1 MKIKTITCHNVYNY
15 GASLQAYAL
24 QTYLQSLGN
33 DVEIIDF
40 QPYFHQ
46 NRYNPYY
53 ISENSKYYSICRK
66 IPLLACLYNL
76 IKNYSMIKTW
86 GRKKKFD
93 NFTSKYLKLTQKKY
107 ETSKQLQNDPPIADI
122 YIAGSDQI
130 WNTNSSNGKEP
141 AYYLDFGNQTTKR
154 YSYAASFA
162 ISSIDNKLKDFVK
175 SEVSKLDK
183 VSIREKT
190 GVDILKEMQIESTQV
205 LDPVF
210 LLSKSD
216 WEKLILN
223 SKIDNLSPKYILVY
237 DFLYDEQI
245 KETVLYLKKE
255 YNIPIVSINDFNTL
269 PYADINI
276 NDAGPLE
283 FLSLIYHSSIIVSSS
298 FHATAFSVIFRKNFY
313 VYPLK
318 GKDNSSRMTDFLYD
332 LNLIERYKSE
342 HISLD
347 NINYCEVDKLLDK
360 EINSSKLF
368 IEQIL
373 S

>member
-24 QTYLQSLGN
+24 QSYLQSLGH

-46 NRYNPYY
+46 NRYNLFY
-53 ISENSKYYSICRK
+53 ISENSKFYSVCK
-66 IPLLACLYNL
+66 KNPLLAFLYNL
-76 IKNYSMIKTW
+76 MKNYSMLRTW
-86 GRKKKFD
+86 GRKKQFD

-107 ETSKQLQNDPPIADI
+107 ETSQQLQYDPPIADI

-141 AYYLDFGNQTTKR
+141 AYYLDFGNHTTKR

-162 ISSIDNKLKDFVK
+162 ISSIDNKLKDFVRL
-175 SEVSKLDK
+175 EVSKFDK
-183 VSIREKT
+183 VSVREKT

-210 LLSKSD
+210 LLTKSN
-216 WEKLILN
+216 WEKLISN
-223 SKIDNLSPKYILVY
+223 SKAYHLPDKYILVY

-245 KETVLYLKKE
+245 KKTVLNLKNK
-255 YNIPIVSINDFNTL
+255 YNIPVVSVNDFNAL

-276 NDAGPLE
+276 NNAGPLE

-298 FHATAFSVIFRKNFY
+298 FHATAFSVIFKKKFY

-318 GKDNSSRMTDFLYD
+318 GRDNSSRMTDFLND
-332 LNLIERYKSE
+332 LHLMERYRPE

-347 NINYCEVDKLLDK
+347 SIDYNVVSNLMNEAIN
-360 EINSSKLF
+360 NSKLF

>member
-1 MKIKTITCHNVYNY
+1 
-15 GASLQAYAL
+15 
-24 QTYLQSLGN
+24 
-33 DVEIIDF
+33 
-40 QPYFHQ
+40 
-46 NRYNPYY
+46 
-53 ISENSKYYSICRK
+53 
-66 IPLLACLYNL
+66 
-76 IKNYSMIKTW
+76 MIKVSYNI
-86 GRKKKFD
+86 KKYRNQLFEVINHGDTIIELGCHVGTTSRMILD
-93 NFTSKYLKLTQKKY
+93 NF
-107 ETSKQLQNDPPIADI
+107 EDI
-122 YIAGSDQI
+122 TLISVD
-130 WNTNSSNGKEP
+130 NSPE
-141 AYYLDFGNQTTKR
+141 
-154 YSYAASFA
+154 A
-162 ISSIDNKLKDFVK
+162 IPKMDN
-175 SEVSKLDK
+175 
-183 VSIREKT
+183 
-190 GVDILKEMQIESTQV
+190 
-205 LDPVF
+205 
-210 LLSKSD
+210 
-216 WEKLILN
+216 
-223 SKIDNLSPKYILVY
+223 
-237 DFLYDEQI
+237 
-245 KETVLYLKKE
+245 LKKE

-347 NINYCEVDKLLDK
+347 NINYCAVDKLLDK

>member
-46 NRYNPYY
+46 NRYNLYY

-66 IPLLACLYNL
+66 VPLLACLYNL
-76 IKNYSMIKTW
+76 IKNHSMLKTW
-86 GRKKKFD
+86 GRKKQFD

-107 ETSKQLQNDPPIADI
+107 ETSKQLQDDPPIADI

-141 AYYLDFGNQTTKR
+141 AYYLDFGNHTTKR

-162 ISSIDNKLKDFVK
+162 ISRIENKLKNFVK

-183 VSIREKT
+183 VSVREKT
-190 GVDILKEMQIESTQV
+190 GVDILKEMQIDSTQV

-223 SKIDNLSPKYILVY
+223 SKINNLPDKYILIY
-237 DFLYDEQI
+237 DFLFDKQI
-245 KETVLYLKKE
+245 KKTALDLKNK
-255 YNIPIVSINDFNTL
+255 YNSVDGRSARAGAGCSGL
-269 PYADINI
+269 DIFEN
-276 NDAGPLE
+276 G
-283 FLSLIYHSSIIVSSS
+283 
-298 FHATAFSVIFRKNFY
+298 R
-313 VYPLK
+313 
-318 GKDNSSRMTDFLYD
+318 
-332 LNLIERYKSE
+332 
-342 HISLD
+342 
-347 NINYCEVDKLLDK
+347 
-360 EINSSKLF
+360 
-368 IEQIL
+368 
-373 S
+373 